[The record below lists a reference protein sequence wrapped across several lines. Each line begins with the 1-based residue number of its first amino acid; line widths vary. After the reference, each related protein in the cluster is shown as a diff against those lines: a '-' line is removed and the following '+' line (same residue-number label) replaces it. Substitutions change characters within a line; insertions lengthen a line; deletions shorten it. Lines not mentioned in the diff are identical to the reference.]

1 MLKWCIINIVAR
13 SWPRV
18 QSAHQKPHWIHVDFE
33 HFEDEEDEE
42 EEEKEEEK
50 EEEVDPEKR
59 ERIVSGK
66 GKKKLHTQ
74 YYILHFSL
82 NSIPTSLYPSTK
94 SYLHTPPSCRAL
106 K

>member
-42 EEEKEEEK
+42 DEEEEEK

-66 GKKKLHTQ
+66 GKKKCTHTILHTS
-74 YYILHFSL
+74 FFF
-82 NSIPTSLYPSTK
+82 K
-94 SYLHTPPSCRAL
+94 
-106 K
+106 

>member
-1 MLKWCIINIVAR
+1 MTGTMCPIVLKWCIINIVAR

-42 EEEKEEEK
+42 EEEKEEE
-50 EEEVDPEKR
+50 VDPEKR

-66 GKKKLHTQ
+66 GKKKFTHT
-74 YYILHFSL
+74 I
-82 NSIPTSLYPSTK
+82 
-94 SYLHTPPSCRAL
+94 LHTPWPSIFL
-106 K
+106 

>member
-42 EEEKEEEK
+42 DEEEEEKEEEI
-50 EEEVDPEKR
+50 DPEKR

-66 GKKKLHTQ
+66 GEKKFTHT
-74 YYILHFSL
+74 ILRT
-82 NSIPTSLYPSTK
+82 PRPSFFFK
-94 SYLHTPPSCRAL
+94 
-106 K
+106 